1 MRIGAIVAR
10 PRGVRNRASSRVAER
25 RSYWG
30 VDNPV
35 PKRLPYH
42 LFDPV
47 PAASHPDET
56 LLVGDSSSPRRRISY
71 LLFAVAAFSLPAAGW
86 YAAARAGWVAWPAGS
101 TRVGLTLGIAAAAII
116 AFEMLLWPRK
126 LLRGYRL
133 GRARTWMVWHV
144 WLGLLSLPLAVVH
157 TGFRFG
163 GPLPAALLVLFLAV
177 IASGVWGLAMQQVL
191 THKLLHDFPTETIES
206 EVDAVMAHHAAEAER
221 LVEAAATGGPAD
233 PLRALYREEVEPYLR
248 AGRASG
254 SALRSAAR
262 AAGLF
267 ADLAARAPAADSTVR
282 RLEALCTARRQYDQ
296 QARILVWLHNWVL
309 VHLPLSVALTVLL
322 AAHAVTALKY
332 W

>member
-1 MRIGAIVAR
+1 VYS
-10 PRGVRNRASSRVAER
+10 RGVN
-25 RSYWG
+25 
-30 VDNPV
+30 VDNPL
-35 PKRLPYH
+35 PAPLPYH
-42 LFDPV
+42 LFDP
-47 PAASHPDET
+47 AASHPDAT
-56 LLVGDSSSPRRRISY
+56 LLVGHSPSPTRRVGC
-71 LLFAVAAFSLPAAGW
+71 LLLAVLAFALPAAGW
-86 YAAARAGWVAWPAGS
+86 YAAARLGWTPWPAGS
-101 TRVGLTLGIAAAAII
+101 TGVGLTLGIVAAAII

-126 LLRGYRL
+126 ALRGYRL
-133 GRARTWMVWHV
+133 GRARTWMFWHV

-163 GPLPAALLVLFLAV
+163 GPLPAAVLILFLVV

-191 THKLLHDFPTETIES
+191 THKLLHDFPTETIET

-221 LVEAAATGGPAD
+221 LVDATATGGPAD
-233 PLRALYREEVEPYLR
+233 PLRALYREEVEPYLK

-254 SALRSAAR
+254 SALGSASR

-267 ADLAARAPAADSTVR
+267 ADLAARTPPAAPVVR
-282 RLEALCTARRQYDQ
+282 RLEELCAARRLYDR
-296 QARILVWLHNWVL
+296 QARIHVWLHNWVL